1 MVSHQYLDQRHPIR
15 SDSKNVLILAPAPAL
30 SQLCWPCMGDEKGG
44 KSRKMDF
51 CYKAG
56 GSKARVTCPN
66 EAEGDALF
74 NEKYLSGQTCML
86 RKQRNK

>member
-1 MVSHQYLDQRHPIR
+1 
-15 SDSKNVLILAPAPAL
+15 
-30 SQLCWPCMGDEKGG
+30 MGDEKGG

-74 NEKYLSGQTCML
+74 NEKYLSGQTCTL
-86 RKQRNK
+86 RKQRSK